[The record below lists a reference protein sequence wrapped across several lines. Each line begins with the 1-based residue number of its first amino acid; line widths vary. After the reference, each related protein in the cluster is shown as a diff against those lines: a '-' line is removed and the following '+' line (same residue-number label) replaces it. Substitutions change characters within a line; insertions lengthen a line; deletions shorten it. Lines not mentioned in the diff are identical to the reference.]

1 MYNKFNFHKRTFAT
15 FRNKTPQNSEVIHYK
30 SKHGSSYI
38 FTNKGV
44 YRYSNHWGRVGNC
57 RWRLEEMD
65 YKQQTY
71 YWGYANWEE
80 FYPNDEEFAVFY
92 IEKTH
97 NDKYVYNHQKNSP
110 IIYQYFTAKEAAKRI
125 QKIEEIQQTTAW
137 AKYLP
142 FADFLELQKHF
153 IQQLIHSKL
162 SFQEI
167 KRKYIQENS

>member
-15 FRNKTPQNSEVIHYK
+15 FRNKTPQNSEGIHYK

-92 IEKTH
+92 IEK
-97 NDKYVYNHQKNSP
+97 NSNEKYVYNHQKNSP
-110 IIYQYFTAKEAAKRI
+110 IIHQYFTAKEAAKRI
-125 QKIEEIQQTTAW
+125 LKIQEIQQNTSW
-137 AKYLP
+137 SKYLP
-142 FADFLELQKHF
+142 YSDYNELQKHF
-153 IQQLIHSKL
+153 IQQLIETKL
-162 SFQEI
+162 TFQDI

>member
-57 RWRLEEMD
+57 RWRLEEID

-92 IEKTH
+92 IEK
-97 NDKYVYNHQKNSP
+97 NSNEKYVYNHQKNSP
-110 IIYQYFTAKEAAKRI
+110 IIHQYFTAKEAAKRI
-125 QKIEEIQQTTAW
+125 LKIQEIQQNTSW
-137 AKYLP
+137 SKYLP
-142 FADFLELQKHF
+142 YSDYNELQKHF
-153 IQQLIHSKL
+153 IQQLIETKL
-162 SFQEI
+162 TFQDI
-167 KRKYIQENS
+167 KRKYIQEKS

>member
-15 FRNKTPQNSEVIHYK
+15 FRNKTPQNSEGIHYK

-57 RWRLEEMD
+57 RWRLEEID

-92 IEKTH
+92 IEK
-97 NDKYVYNHQKNSP
+97 NSNEKYVYNHQKNSP
-110 IIYQYFTAKEAAKRI
+110 IIHQYFTAKEAAKRI
-125 QKIEEIQQTTAW
+125 LKIQEIQQNTSW
-137 AKYLP
+137 SKYLP
-142 FADFLELQKHF
+142 YSDYNELQKHF
-153 IQQLIHSKL
+153 IQQLIETKL
-162 SFQEI
+162 TFQDI